1 MRIGLPD
8 GNLIMD
14 NEKKICGNP
23 PNQCHPC
30 AIKKTKTITK
40 TKTAYR
46 TATHKS

>member
-14 NEKKICGNP
+14 NEKNLWQSAKSVSSV
-23 PNQCHPC
+23 CH
-30 AIKKTKTITK
+30 KKTKTITK